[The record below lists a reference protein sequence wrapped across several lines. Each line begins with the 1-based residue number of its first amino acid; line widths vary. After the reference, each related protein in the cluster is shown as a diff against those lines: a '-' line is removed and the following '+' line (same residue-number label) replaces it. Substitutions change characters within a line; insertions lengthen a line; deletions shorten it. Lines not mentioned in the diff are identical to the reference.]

1 MGSMLMILASNSY
14 SGDSD
19 SDVPSPSSIL
29 LLASSSELGYASLS
43 QFEKNCFSCLSYV
56 EGLALERTARN
67 GEVGRENGRER
78 LSRYL
83 NSSLHWLV
91 LAASTCII
99 HKIRAH
105 GKHMHKSRAAPRRR
119 LMIRKQRS

>member
-1 MGSMLMILASNSY
+1 MKFVMGSILMIFASNSY

-56 EGLALERTARN
+56 EGLDLEWTARN
-67 GEVGRENGRER
+67 GEGREER
-78 LSRYL
+78 TGESAFRSDRYL
-83 NSSLHWLV
+83 NSSLHWL
-91 LAASTCII
+91 ASACII
-99 HKIRAH
+99 HKIRTH
-105 GKHMHKSRAAPRRR
+105 GEHMHIASRSAAPTP
-119 LMIRKQRS
+119 

>member
-1 MGSMLMILASNSY
+1 MGSMLMIFASNSY

-19 SDVPSPSSIL
+19 SDVPSPSSTL

-56 EGLALERTARN
+56 EGLDLERTARN

-78 LSRYL
+78 LSF
-83 NSSLHWLV
+83 SWVSQFK
-91 LAASTCII
+91 LALA
-99 HKIRAH
+99 
-105 GKHMHKSRAAPRRR
+105 
-119 LMIRKQRS
+119 